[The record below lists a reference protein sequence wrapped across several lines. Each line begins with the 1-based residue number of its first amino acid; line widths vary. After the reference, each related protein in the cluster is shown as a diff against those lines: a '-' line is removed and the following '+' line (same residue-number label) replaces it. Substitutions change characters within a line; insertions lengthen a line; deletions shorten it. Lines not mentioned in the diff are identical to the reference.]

1 MGAAMSI
8 RSPSVFRR
16 VMPLL
21 MVMALVACA
30 PAPAPS
36 PAPALKPEP
45 DAQPASREPTAPPTA
60 ESQWVT
66 EDPPA
71 LAGLRK
77 DMPADV
83 SDFIRR
89 AVVCNHWAGEE
100 PYDDDRRAQI
110 NAAVSSLRCREL
122 DADQAT
128 LRKQYAGQNEIL
140 RRINQSRRTPL

>member
-1 MGAAMSI
+1 MSV
-8 RSPSVFRR
+8 RSLSVFRR
-16 VMPLL
+16 AMPLL
-21 MVMALVACA
+21 MVMALVACAPA

-45 DAQPASREPTAPPTA
+45 DAQPASREPTAPPRA

-66 EDPPA
+66 EDPPS

-83 SDFIRR
+83 SDLIRR

>member
-1 MGAAMSI
+1 MSI
-8 RSPSVFRR
+8 RSLSVFRR
-16 VMPLL
+16 AMPLL
-21 MVMALVACA
+21 MVMALVHCVPA
-30 PAPAPS
+30 PAPAPA
-36 PAPALKPEP
+36 PAPKPEP
-45 DAQPASREPTAPPTA
+45 DAQPAPPEPTAAPTA

-77 DMPADV
+77 DMPTDV

>member
-1 MGAAMSI
+1 MSI
-8 RSPSVFRR
+8 RSLSVFRR
-16 VMPLL
+16 AMPLL
-21 MVMALVACA
+21 MAMAVMACA
-30 PAPAPS
+30 PAPAPA
-36 PAPALKPEP
+36 PAPKPEP
-45 DAQPASREPTAPPTA
+45 DAQPAPPEPTAPPTA